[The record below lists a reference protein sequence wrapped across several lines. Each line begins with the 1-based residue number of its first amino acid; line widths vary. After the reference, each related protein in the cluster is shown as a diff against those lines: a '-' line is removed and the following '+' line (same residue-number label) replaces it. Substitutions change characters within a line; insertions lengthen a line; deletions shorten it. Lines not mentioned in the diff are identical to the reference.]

1 MAAGDGRVVEGW
13 LLLIRG
19 QLCLRIRQNLL
30 HPFQRCKAIV
40 ATPRLGRLRYRHP
53 GRGQQL
59 GRQFSGCQR
68 SEVAASSKPSSAGS
82 SEFSTGF
89 IEFIGVFRDILETS
103 CVLLCPCRGSFT
115 EVLADGSC
123 SHHIRITSSSR
134 CSIFSSHGALL
145 HLYFMGSHR
154 RRGLGEGLWEGSR
167 DVDWERGCGMRAGR
181 WTGGGAVD
189 SLL

>member
-19 QLCLRIRQNLL
+19 QLCLRVRQNLL
-30 HPFQRCKAIV
+30 QPFERWKTTV
-40 ATPRLGRLRYRHP
+40 ATPRLGRLQYRHP

-82 SEFSTGF
+82 SEFSTGP

-103 CVLLCPCRGSFT
+103 CVSPEAFP
-115 EVLADGSC
+115 DG
-123 SHHIRITSSSR
+123 
-134 CSIFSSHGALL
+134 
-145 HLYFMGSHR
+145 
-154 RRGLGEGLWEGSR
+154 
-167 DVDWERGCGMRAGR
+167 
-181 WTGGGAVD
+181 
-189 SLL
+189 